1 MLTLVSVVGGKS
13 PLTRL
18 YAQHQL
24 HSFME
29 IDMIEIFT
37 KLATVLGKEQI
48 IHKA

>member
-18 YAQHQL
+18 YGQHQL

-48 IHKA
+48 FYKA